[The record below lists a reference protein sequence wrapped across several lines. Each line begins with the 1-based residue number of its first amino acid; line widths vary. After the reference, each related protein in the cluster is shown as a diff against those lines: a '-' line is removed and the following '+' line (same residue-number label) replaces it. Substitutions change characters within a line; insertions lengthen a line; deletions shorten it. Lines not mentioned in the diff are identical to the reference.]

1 MNSKSMVCEMYIFN
15 KVNSLYEGLLE
26 KSLAFT
32 LLQAYIYIFFLGRQ
46 VEKTGCEMRTDTIL
60 QPCLVSAN
68 CTISGLMIHKYTN
81 TNSCCFV
88 SWFLKE
94 QSSQHDLL
102 VKVDRKYQ
110 AQQHKRLFYWI
121 YKHLIRERKMYSL
134 VTKPARLIG
143 QWSDLVLPIYYCIFF
158 SNLCFLGADLLK
170 QAVKLQDVF
179 TFERSQ

>member
-1 MNSKSMVCEMYIFN
+1 
-15 KVNSLYEGLLE
+15 
-26 KSLAFT
+26 
-32 LLQAYIYIFFLGRQ
+32 
-46 VEKTGCEMRTDTIL
+46 MRTDTIL
-60 QPCLVSAN
+60 WPCLVSAN
-68 CTISGLMIHKYTN
+68 CTISGLMIYKYTN

-143 QWSDLVLPIYYCIFF
+143 QGSDLVLPIYYCIFF